1 MWQKMIALTFLVG
14 LVLLSAVVSTELSFS
29 ANLRSL
35 IIVLGGTFLTTT
47 IAYPWS
53 RFKETLSVLQTTF
66 SHRPAGQVHSYID
79 EIVRLA
85 RVSRFQGFRTLDEEA
100 QKVDNDLLRLGL
112 EMVADGRKRLEVRDV
127 LDKEFELHVSQR
139 ESQISILQTMAR
151 MAPAFGLAGT
161 LVGLMKMFTQ
171 LSDPTK
177 LGLGMA
183 VALLTTFYGIMVA
196 NLVLLPMARKLKE
209 YVRFE
214 ARIMALIMEGVMAIL
229 DGEHP
234 TAVDHRLRSGFLSRL
249 DKPAVEGK
257 EGLKT
262 TKRVLGLGPANGPA
276 V

>member
-1 MWQKMIALTFLVG
+1 MWQKMIALTFLIG

-53 RFKETLSVLQTTF
+53 RFKETLAILQTTF
-66 SHRPAGQVHSYID
+66 NHRPAGRIDFYIG

-85 RVSRFQGFRTLDEEA
+85 RVSRFQGNRVLDDEA

-127 LDKEFELHVSQR
+127 LDKEFELHVSLR
-139 ESQISILQTMAR
+139 ESQISVLQTMAR

-171 LSDPTK
+171 LSDPSK
-177 LGLGMA
+177 LGMGMA

-209 YVRFE
+209 YIRFE

-234 TAVDHRLRSGFLSRL
+234 TAVDHRLRSGFLGRT
-249 DKPAVEGK
+249 DRPVGDGK
-257 EGLKT
+257 GKVNAA
-262 TKRVLGLGPANGPA
+262 KRFLGLGSADGPA